1 MSDELLNRAKDYIDK
16 LANGINPLT
25 GETLPET
32 DIVNNIKV
40 SRCLFYVSQVLSNIQ
55 KRPIKKIPFSIARE
69 KLDNIE
75 LTGESLS
82 ISEFVQKINA
92 LNNQENMK
100 KLAASDVTN
109 WLMSLDLLTYKE
121 IEGRR
126 QKVPTEKGRE
136 MGIFTESRTGLY
148 RHYEAVL
155 YKKKMQEFI
164 LDNFECLLEF
174 KKNK

>member
-1 MSDELLNRAKDYIDK
+1 MNEELLNRAKDYIDK

-40 SRCLFYVSQVLSNIQ
+40 SRCLFYVSQVLSNVQ
-55 KRPIKKIPFSIARE
+55 KIPIKKIPFSITRE
-69 KLDNIE
+69 DLDKIE

-82 ISEFVQKINA
+82 ISEFVGKINN
-92 LNNQENMK
+92 LINQDNMK
-100 KLAASDVTN
+100 KLAAPDVTN
-109 WLMSLDLLTYKE
+109 WLVSLDLLTYKE
-121 IEGRR
+121 IEGRK

-136 MGIFTESRTGLY
+136 MGIYTESRTGLY

-155 YKKKMQEFI
+155 YKKRMQEFI

-174 KKNK
+174 KNNK